1 MLIGSLITI
10 FVAVT
15 IVVVAF
21 YQPTRTKRP
30 GGGSRRPFP
39 PDVASRQGRRVD
51 GDGLSGS
58 WIEDR
63 HGAFL

>member
-1 MLIGSLITI
+1 MLIGSIITTFI
-10 FVAVT
+10 AVAL
-15 IVVVAF
+15 VVLAF
-21 YQPTRTKRP
+21 HQPTRTKRP
-30 GGGSRRPFP
+30 GGGSGRPFLSNSLQP
-39 PDVASRQGRRVD
+39 ARSAD

>member
-1 MLIGSLITI
+1 MLIGSIITT
-10 FVAVT
+10 FVAAAL
-15 IVVVAF
+15 VVLAF
-21 YQPTRTKRP
+21 HQPTRTKRP

-39 PDVASRQGRRVD
+39 PDIASRQGRRGD
-51 GDGLSGS
+51 NDGLSGS

>member
-10 FVAVT
+10 FVAIT

-30 GGGSRRPFP
+30 GGGSRRPFLSNSLQP
-39 PDVASRQGRRVD
+39 ARSAD

>member
-1 MLIGSLITI
+1 MLVGSIITTFI
-10 FVAVT
+10 AVA
-15 IVVVAF
+15 IVVLAF
-21 YQPTRTKRP
+21 RQPTRTRRR
-30 GGGSRRPFP
+30 GGGPGRPFP
-39 PDVASRQGRRVD
+39 PDVASRRGRRVD

>member
-21 YQPTRTKRP
+21 YQPNLKRRRR
-30 GGGSRRPFP
+30 GGSGHPFLSNSLQP
-39 PDVASRQGRRVD
+39 ARSAD